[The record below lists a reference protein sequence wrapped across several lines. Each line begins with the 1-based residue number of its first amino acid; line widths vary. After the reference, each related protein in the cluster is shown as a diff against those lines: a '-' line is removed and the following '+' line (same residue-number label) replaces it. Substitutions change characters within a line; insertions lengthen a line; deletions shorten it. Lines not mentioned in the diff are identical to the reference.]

1 MIEDFA
7 YVELTTTLVHG
18 TWARVSYMLLF
29 VFSSWIMEWGTTPC
43 LGGMTLCL
51 SSDLLFW
58 SWGEA
63 WRVDMMSFSERME
76 NYTLFFLL
84 NLDFQWRR
92 EKRRDIETAGEGRIP
107 LFQLQKVCLRNVPC
121 PNNEVTT
128 SLYRRHMQP

>member
-1 MIEDFA
+1 
-7 YVELTTTLVHG
+7 
-18 TWARVSYMLLF
+18 MLLF

-63 WRVDMMSFSERME
+63 WRVDMI
-76 NYTLFFLL
+76 
-84 NLDFQWRR
+84 

-107 LFQLQKVCLRNVPC
+107 LFQLQKVCLPNVSC
-121 PNNEVTT
+121 PNNEVTA